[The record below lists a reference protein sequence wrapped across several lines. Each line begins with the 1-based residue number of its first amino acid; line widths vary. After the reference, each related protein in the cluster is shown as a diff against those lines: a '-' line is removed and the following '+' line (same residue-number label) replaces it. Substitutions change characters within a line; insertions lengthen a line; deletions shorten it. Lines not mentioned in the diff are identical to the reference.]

1 MPDSLLCRI
10 EYLDRKR
17 AWWTLS
23 VVYPLLP
30 LLGLA
35 AHAATDNQIALGL
48 PLLISYGL
56 MPILDFLI
64 GEDENNPPEQVVA
77 ALDQDRYYRLLT
89 WAAVPLHFVALIA
102 CAWWVGT
109 HALSWWGV
117 LLVAYVAGTDS
128 GLGLNT
134 GHELGHKHNPIE
146 QWLARLVLA
155 VPAYGHFTVEHV
167 RGHKVRSLVDPICPS
182 CRAPRYIRAYG
193 VPVIAAGEPPVDTL
207 EITGGDVVAG
217 PGEYPWIG
225 LIAGDGIAAAHKRKK
240 FGGVSL
246 TSLNPVVYEA
256 DLDPALARLLRE
268 PDLLRQAIDAG

>member
-1 MPDSLLCRI
+1 MVSMTIDGFHAASPNFKARYDA
-10 EYLDRKR
+10 EGFH
-17 AWWTLS
+17 
-23 VVYPLLP
+23 
-30 LLGLA
+30 GLA
-35 AHAATDNQIALGL
+35 
-48 PLLISYGL
+48 
-56 MPILDFLI
+56 F
-64 GEDENNPPEQVVA
+64 
-77 ALDQDRYYRLLT
+77 R
-89 WAAVPLHFVALIA
+89 
-102 CAWWVGT
+102 
-109 HALSWWGV
+109 ALSCG
-117 LLVAYVAGTDS
+117 YF
-128 GLGLNT
+128 
-134 GHELGHKHNPIE
+134 EIRPIRPRRMV
-146 QWLARLVLA
+146 WPI
-155 VPAYGHFTVEHV
+155 VPDEIFVQAVEHV